1 MKAKLTKVLSLV
13 LVVIMAMGL
22 MTGCSTSSSGK
33 GTKTQDGNKVLF
45 SYDGTEDRKS
55 TRLNSSHSRASRMP
69 SSA

>member
-1 MKAKLTKVLSLV
+1 MKAKLTKVLSLI

-45 SYDGTEDRKS
+45 SYDGTDVPLDLKQ
-55 TRLNSSHSRASRMP
+55 RLLSGNCSNQSR
-69 SSA
+69 

>member
-33 GTKTQDGNKVLF
+33 GTKHRMEIKFYSVM
-45 SYDGTEDRKS
+45 TEQ
-55 TRLNSSHSRASRMP
+55 M
-69 SSA
+69 